1 MSEPLPRRIAVVGCS
16 GAGKT
21 TFARRLSERLGIPH
35 VEIDSLYHGPHW
47 TPTPR
52 EILRERVSEVLA
64 RDAWILD
71 GNYRNALGDLVRASA
86 DTVAWL
92 DFPRWV
98 VMRSVIR
105 RTLLRGWHG
114 TELWNGNR
122 ERLIQLLD
130 PRPTQN
136 IMLWS
141 WTQFSKY
148 RASYEAESRD
158 APGAARWHRFRTRE
172 EAEAWLQSLP
182 AAGAD
187 SPARAPSRSSR

>member
-35 VEIDSLYHGPHW
+35 VEIDSLYHGPDW
-47 TPTPR
+47 TPAPR
-52 EILRERVSEVLA
+52 EVLRERVSEVLS
-64 RDAWILD
+64 RETWILD
-71 GNYRNALGDLVRASA
+71 GNYRSSLGDLVRASA

-92 DFPRWV
+92 DPSRLV

-105 RTLLRGWHG
+105 RSLARGWSG

-122 ERLIQLLD
+122 ERLLNLLD
-130 PRPTQN
+130 PRPDRN
-136 IMLWS
+136 IVLWA
-141 WTQFSKY
+141 WTQFPKY

-158 APGAARWHRFRTRE
+158 APGVARWHRFRTRE
-172 EAEAWLQSLP
+172 EAEAWIESLP
-182 AAGAD
+182 A
-187 SPARAPSRSSR
+187 RPSSAHPVA